1 VMIECKATRQ
11 FQLLDNAEIEKVFI
25 EVLHTNAYMKVIVG
39 RNGAIRLPPEVMKE
53 LGIKKGMMLKVEII
67 DNKIVLTPV
76 KTLADALGIDSKE
89 QAIVFL
95 KLLEEER
102 KKEIEKEN
110 SGP

>member
-1 VMIECKATRQ
+1 
-11 FQLLDNAEIEKVFI
+11 
-25 EVLHTNAYMKVIVG
+25 MKVIVG
-39 RNGAIRLPPEVMKE
+39 RNGTIRLPPEAVKE

-89 QAIVFL
+89 QAVIFL

-110 SGP
+110 NDS